1 MKKQEKKR
9 ENIILQVILNHIK
22 NNQKYYLI
30 ISIVFLIGLIIGVTY
45 INQINTEA
53 KEQTSQYITKFIDS
67 IKVDHQIDKAQLL
80 RSSIIEHIILAII
93 IWIMGFTIIG
103 IPIVYIIIGIR
114 GFSLGYTI
122 STIIISLGIWKGILF
137 TFISI
142 FLQNLII
149 IPSIFA
155 ISVSGIKLYKSIMKD
170 RRKENIKV
178 EMLRHTIF
186 SLIMGGF
193 LLLASFVE
201 VYMSSNLVSM
211 CIKFL

>member
-22 NNQKYYLI
+22 NNQKYYLT

-122 STIIISLGIWKGILF
+122 STIIISLGIWKGMLF

-155 ISVSGIKLYKSIMKD
+155 ISVSGIKLYKFIMKD

-211 CIKFL
+211 CIQFL